1 MARICGA
8 CCGLLVF
15 SAMIVCGLMAEN
27 PAGKIVL
34 RALYGLMGGFA
45 LGTVSGWIG
54 TLIVKE
60 NTDTAPGD
68 NAESPEEDDK
78 PATETRHAAEKAA

>member
-1 MARICGA
+1 
-8 CCGLLVF
+8 
-15 SAMIVCGLMAEN
+15 MIVCGLMAGN
-27 PAGKIVL
+27 PVQSIIL
-34 RALYGLMGGFA
+34 RSLCGLMGGFA

-60 NTDTAPGD
+60 NTDTQPGD

-78 PATETRHAAEKAA
+78 PKAISGPAAEKAA

>member
-1 MARICGA
+1 
-8 CCGLLVF
+8 
-15 SAMIVCGLMAEN
+15 
-27 PAGKIVL
+27 
-34 RALYGLMGGFA
+34 MGGFA

-60 NTDTAPGD
+60 NADTEPDD

-78 PATETRHAAEKAA
+78 PADGPVVVTGPVAEEAA

>member
-1 MARICGA
+1 
-8 CCGLLVF
+8 
-15 SAMIVCGLMAEN
+15 MIVCGLMAGN
-27 PAGKIVL
+27 PAGKIIL
-34 RALYGLMGGFA
+34 RAMFGLMGGFA

-60 NTDTAPGD
+60 NADIASGD

-78 PATETRHAAEKAA
+78 PVAKARHAAEKAA